1 MMLKLVKFGKE
12 YTVQLNEMMDEWA
25 AASEK
30 IIPWSIRKCDYHDI
44 DRYIDSLE
52 IKEPHGKN
60 VPDSTFFCLD
70 AERNIFIGAVN
81 IRHYLNDTLIFAGG
95 HIGDGI
101 RPNERGKGLG
111 TEMVAL
117 ALDECRKLGIRDV
130 LMCCDKSNSA
140 SARTIEKNGG
150 ILENEVWDEGVPVL
164 RYWIKL

>member
-12 YTVQLNEMMDEWA
+12 YTIQLNEMMDEWTA
-25 AASEK
+25 ANEK
-30 IIPWSIRKCDYHDI
+30 IIPWSIRKCDYHDVS
-44 DRYIDSLE
+44 RYIESLE
-52 IKEPHGKN
+52 VKEPHGKY

-70 AERNIFIGAVN
+70 TERNIFVGAVN
-81 IRHYLNDTLIFAGG
+81 IRHYLNDKLIFSDG

-101 RPNERGKGLG
+101 RPKERGKGLG
-111 TEMVAL
+111 TKMVAL

-130 LMCCDKSNSA
+130 LMCCDKSNIA

-150 ILENEVWDEGVPVL
+150 ILENEVLDDGVPVL